1 MTPKFRAWDNGME
14 MMVYQGDD
22 EIYIC
27 FDGEKWKL
35 LDYYGTHWETDEYG
49 MNEIEQPWEVENIE
63 IMQWTGMKDIKGV
76 EIYEGDILKCT
87 SGIYTNLGATG
98 TGEYEETIKQ
108 VIWKDDSWGTRVIS
122 SNLTSKGAEKS
133 GLVISAKYAE
143 IIGNIYENPELL
155 EDLKNG

>member
-1 MTPKFRAWDNGME
+1 MIKFRAFLKSTKDIR
-14 MMVYQGDD
+14 
-22 EIYIC
+22 EILVI
-27 FDGEKWKL
+27 
-35 LDYYGTHWETDEYG
+35 DYLNRVVDLEGG
-49 MNEIEQPWEVENIE
+49 EIEQYFEDVIL
-63 IMQWTGMKDIKGV
+63 MQSTGLKDLKGV

-87 SGIYTNLGATG
+87 SGIYTNLGATR

-143 IIGNIYENPELL
+143 IIGNIYEQPELM
-155 EDLKNG
+155 EGASK

>member
-1 MTPKFRAWDNGME
+1 MIKFRAWDKRENTMRDVAVLHFTKGGKVNSIE
-14 MMVYQGDD
+14 Y
-22 EIYIC
+22 
-27 FDGEKWKL
+27 WKTPSEL
-35 LDYYGTHWETDEYG
+35 KSYHVRNL
-49 MNEIEQPWEVENIE
+49 IL
-63 IMQWTGMKDIKGV
+63 MQSTGLKDKNGV

-87 SGIYTNLGATG
+87 SGIYTNLGATR

-143 IIGNIYENPELL
+143 VIGSIYTNPELL
-155 EDLKNG
+155 EETECL

>member
-1 MTPKFRAWDNGME
+1 MRELKFRAWDEINDVMWKDVLGDMAESDMYDDVTE
-14 MMVYQGDD
+14 M
-22 EIYIC
+22 
-27 FDGEKWKL
+27 
-35 LDYYGTHWETDEYG
+35 
-49 MNEIEQPWEVENIE
+49 WEVAHQMETGNSAQFVF
-63 IMQWTGMKDIKGV
+63 MQYTGMKDVKGV

-155 EDLKNG
+155 ED

>member
-1 MTPKFRAWDNGME
+1 MRDIKFIAWDKKKNDWFDDDWGDLCIELNGN
-14 MMVYQGDD
+14 
-22 EIYIC
+22 IY
-27 FDGEKWKL
+27 FAWNG
-35 LDYYGTHWETDEYG
+35 
-49 MNEIEQPWEVENIE
+49 E
-63 IMQWTGMKDIKGV
+63 IMDDYTDRIILMQYTGMKDVKGV

-87 SGIYTNLGATG
+87 SGVYTNLGATG

-143 IIGNIYENPELL
+143 IIGNIYVNPELL
-155 EDLKNG
+155 ED

>member
-63 IMQWTGMKDIKGV
+63 IMQWTGLKDSQGV
-76 EIYEGDILKCT
+76 EIYEGDIVKRTYLFD
-87 SGIYTNLGATG
+87 GAFGKTHI
-98 TGEYEETIKQ
+98 GEVVYDKE
-108 VIWKDDSWGTRVIS
+108 SARYVIS
-122 SNLTSKGAEKS
+122 KPNKFIEPKTEDLGSILSYRSTYE
-133 GLVISAKYAE
+133 V
-143 IIGNIYENPELL
+143 IGNIW
-155 EDLKNG
+155 EDGDLIDSE